1 MQMYT
6 KLAHFLVYKSILLK
20 YTLNGTVV
28 KQLDTQ
34 LVCTQLVCLY
44 NLSATILQVNLY
56 TDSLLVTV
64 NTYSTF

>member
-34 LVCTQLVCLY
+34 LVCTRLPLQLVC
-44 NLSATILQVNLY
+44 NY
-56 TDSLLVTV
+56 TTGKLI
-64 NTYSTF
+64 Y

>member
-34 LVCTQLVCLY
+34 LVCLY

-64 NTYSTF
+64 NRYSTF